1 MVLRLVS
8 LHPVA
13 EWLDAARDP
22 GSEFNRTLRRICAD
36 REGLREDAAHMCTR
50 ALEAFARA
58 YGVDAKAIV
67 VRSSGRVNVLG
78 THIDHRGG
86 TVNPVAINHMWLVA
100 APRDDDRV
108 VAKNVESDSFREEAF
123 RIGACLPH
131 GQRIRDWHLWCHDE
145 FEKRAGDPSVTWSTY
160 VRAAVLYLQHLYTRD
175 DGTFAPRL
183 TGMNMVFY
191 GDVPRAVGLSS
202 SSAVVVAAAEAVV
215 RLNGLEMPRE
225 ELVTH
230 CGYAERYVGTHG
242 GCSDHGAIV
251 FGRCNSLTHLAAF
264 PLAVT
269 SSPLPE
275 GYALVL
281 ANSLVPAVKR
291 AGARN
296 AFNSRI
302 AAYKIG
308 FMMIQSRFPQYAAQ
322 LQYLRD
328 VNPQTLGVAE
338 QEIYRIVRSL
348 PVTATRA
355 DVLRLLPDSEAEI
368 RQTFRIHD
376 EPAKGYP
383 IRQICLYGITEC
395 IRANMVPDCLRRGD
409 IRRFGELMNISHDG
423 DRVSRVTNGQS
434 VPTDNS
440 YPDERIDALID
451 DLQSGNAERVERAR
465 LWRQAGGYDVSLP
478 QVDALVD
485 IALATP
491 GVLGA
496 GLVGA
501 GMGGCVVAIVRSE
514 QAELLLRNLEEQY
527 YVPRNLRVAA
537 HVIAPVGGLHTFAL

>member
-1 MVLRLVS
+1 MASGAVS
-8 LHPVA
+8 YHP
-13 EWLDAARDP
+13 AAAWIAAVRDQ
-22 GSEFNRTLRRICAD
+22 GSGFNCTLRQICAD
-36 REGLREDAAHMCTR
+36 REDLRAGATEMCDR
-50 ALEAFARA
+50 ALEAFARV
-58 YGVDAKAIV
+58 YGAETGALVI
-67 VRSSGRVNVLG
+67 RSAGRVNVLG

-86 TVNPVAINHMWLVA
+86 TVNPVAVNHMWLIA
-100 APRDDDRV
+100 APRDDDV
-108 VAKNVESDSFREEAF
+108 VAAKNVESEAFADETF

-131 GQRIRDWHLWCHDE
+131 GQKVRDWHLWCHDE
-145 FEKRAGDPSVTWSTY
+145 FEKRAGDPSITWSTY
-160 VRAAVLYLQHLYTRD
+160 VRAAVLYLQHLCTTD
-175 DGTFAPRL
+175 EGAFAPRL
-183 TGMNMVFY
+183 RGMNLMFY

-202 SSAVVVAAAEAVV
+202 SSALVVAAAEAVV
-215 RLNGLEMPRE
+215 QLNGLAIPRE

-269 SSPLPE
+269 SSPLPG
-275 GYALVL
+275 GYAFVL
-281 ANSLVPAVKR
+281 ANSLVSAVKR

-302 AAYKIG
+302 AAYKLG
-308 FMMIQSRFPQYAAQ
+308 FMMIRKSFPQYAAK

-328 VNPQTLGVAE
+328 VNPETLGVGE
-338 QEIYRIVRSL
+338 EDIYRIVRSL

-355 DVLRLLPDSEAEI
+355 DVLRLLPDTEAEI

-409 IRRFGELMNISHDG
+409 IRQFGELMSISHDG
-423 DRVSRVTNGQS
+423 DRVSRVVDGQRVS
-434 VPTDNS
+434 TDNS

-451 DLQSGNAERVERAR
+451 DLQSGDAERVERAR
-465 LWRQAGGYDVSLP
+465 LWRQGGGYDVSLP
-478 QVDALVD
+478 QVDTLVD

-514 QAELLLRNLEEQY
+514 RAQQLLRNLEEQY
-527 YVPRNLRVAA
+527 YIPRKLGVAA
-537 HVIAPVGGLHTFAL
+537 HVITPVGGLHTFTL

>member
-8 LHPVA
+8 LRPVA
-13 EWLDAARDP
+13 EWIEAVRDP
-22 GSEFNRTLRRICAD
+22 GSEFNRKLQRICAD
-36 REGLREDAAHMCTR
+36 REDLREVAAHMCAR
-50 ALEAFARA
+50 ALEAFAGA
-58 YGVDAKAIV
+58 YGVDANAMVI
-67 VRSSGRVNVLG
+67 RSSGRVNVLG

-86 TVNPVAINHMWLVA
+86 TVNPVAVNHMWLIA

-108 VAKNVESDSFREEAF
+108 VAKNVESDSFGEETF
-123 RIGACLPH
+123 RISACLPP
-131 GQRIRDWHLWCHDE
+131 GVKIRDWHLWCHDE

-160 VRAAVLYLQHLYTRD
+160 VRAAVLYLQHVYTTD
-175 DGTFAPRL
+175 EGTFAPRL
-183 TGMNMVFY
+183 TGMNMMFY

-215 RLNGLEMPRE
+215 QLNGLEMPRE

-251 FGRCNSLTHLAAF
+251 FGLCNGLTHLTAF
-264 PLAVT
+264 PLTVS
-269 SSPLPE
+269 SSPLPA
-275 GYALVL
+275 GYTFVL
-281 ANSLVPAVKR
+281 ANSLVSAVKR

-308 FMMIQSRFPQYAAQ
+308 LMMIQSNFPPYAAK

-328 VNPQTLGVAE
+328 VNPKTLDVGE

-348 PVTATRA
+348 PVMATRA
-355 DVLRLLPDSEAEI
+355 DVLRRLPDSEPEI

-376 EPAKGYP
+376 EPTKGYP

-395 IRANMVPDCLRRGD
+395 IRADMVPDCLLGGD
-409 IRRFGELMNISHDG
+409 IKRFGEMMNISHDG
-423 DRVSRVTNGQS
+423 DRVSRVADGKR
-434 VPTDNS
+434 VPIDNA
-440 YPDERIDALID
+440 YPDERIDALIADLESD
-451 DLQSGNAERVERAR
+451 DPERVERAR
-465 LWRQAGGYDVSLP
+465 LWRQSGCYNVSLP
-478 QVDALVD
+478 EVDALVD

-501 GMGGCVVAIVRSE
+501 GMGGCIVAIVESGHA
-514 QAELLLRNLEEQY
+514 QQVIDNMAAQY
-527 YVPRNLRVAA
+527 YGPRDLSVAA
-537 HVIAPVGGLHTFAL
+537 EVITPIGGLHTFEL

>member
-1 MVLRLVS
+1 MASQPVS
-8 LHPVA
+8 YHPAVA
-13 EWLDAARDP
+13 WLEAVRDP
-22 GSEFNRTLRRICAD
+22 SSGFNRKLRQICAD
-36 REGLREDAAHMCTR
+36 REDMRASAAQMCAQ
-50 ALEAFARA
+50 ALEAFAQA
-58 YGVDAKAIV
+58 YGAGAGAIV
-67 VRSSGRVNVLG
+67 IRSAGRVNVLG

-86 TVNPVAINHMWLVA
+86 TVNPVAVNHMWLVV
-100 APRDDDRV
+100 APRDDDLV
-108 VAKNVESDSFREEAF
+108 VAKNVESDPFGDETF

-131 GQRIRDWHLWCHDE
+131 GQKIRDWHLWCHDE
-145 FEKRAGDPSVTWSTY
+145 FEKRAGDPSITWSTY
-160 VRAAVLYLQHLYTRD
+160 VRAAVLYLQLLYTTEE
-175 DGTFAPRL
+175 GAFAPRL
-183 TGMNMVFY
+183 RGMNMMFY

-215 RLNGLEMPRE
+215 QLNGLDIPRE
-225 ELVTH
+225 QLVTH

-242 GCSDHGAIV
+242 GCSDHAAIV
-251 FGRCNSLTHLAAF
+251 FGLCNSLTHLTAF

-269 SSPLPE
+269 SSPLPA
-275 GYALVL
+275 GHALVL

-308 FMMIQSRFPQYAAQ
+308 FMMIQSSFPQYAAK

-328 VNPQTLGVAE
+328 VNPKTLGVGE
-338 QEIYRIVRSL
+338 DEIYRIVRSL
-348 PVTATRA
+348 PVTATRT
-355 DVLRLLPDSEAEI
+355 DVLKLLPDSEPEI

-395 IRANMVPDCLRRGD
+395 IRADMVPDCLRTGD
-409 IRRFGELMNISHDG
+409 IERFGQLMNVSHDG
-423 DRVSRVTNGQS
+423 DRVSRIVDGER
-434 VPTDNS
+434 VRADNS
-440 YPDERIDALID
+440 YPDDRIDALIA
-451 DLQSGNAERVERAR
+451 DLKSGDAERVERAR
-465 LWRQAGGYDVSLP
+465 LWRQGGGYNVSLP

-514 QAELLLRNLEEQY
+514 QAQQLIRNLEEQY
-527 YVPRNLRVAA
+527 YVPQNLRVATR
-537 HVIAPVGGLHTFAL
+537 VITPVGGLHAFAL